1 MVHQAPSP
9 SAHLH
14 SPAQL
19 FRDRWCV
26 SMAYVAETM
35 RVCHQVKKTVFFCPT
50 DPFYSRFSLITKTP
64 FSHFSLSK
72 LKLNVWTL
80 IHAFCAE
87 SCPFHNGRLAN
98 CPMQSHK
105 RQRSTSGNQTQLIN
119 NGRLCHWLA
128 MSVQMPRLDYYESA
142 CYDYCDF
149 RMHECMTQL
158 RLWREDYVA
167 FPKQSSLIHFSE

>member
-19 FRDRWCV
+19 V
-26 SMAYVAETM
+26 SCLEIDGVSAWLMLQRQWG

-87 SCPFHNGRLAN
+87 SCPFHNGCLAN

-149 RMHECMTQL
+149 RMHTAKYFV
-158 RLWREDYVA
+158 WH
-167 FPKQSSLIHFSE
+167 S

>member
-19 FRDRWCV
+19 VSCLEIDGVV

-72 LKLNVWTL
+72 LKLNV
-80 IHAFCAE
+80 
-87 SCPFHNGRLAN
+87 
-98 CPMQSHK
+98 
-105 RQRSTSGNQTQLIN
+105 
-119 NGRLCHWLA
+119 
-128 MSVQMPRLDYYESA
+128 
-142 CYDYCDF
+142 
-149 RMHECMTQL
+149 
-158 RLWREDYVA
+158 
-167 FPKQSSLIHFSE
+167 